1 MKPVFTVYEKVL
13 KASDIVWF
21 LRRQWS
27 HMESRLRVPVQME
40 SRLSVP
46 VQDGVQ
52 TLKSTGIAIDTR
64 RTWSIPGE
72 ETTWIDSVLLRR
84 TQQVICIKQNSSKMP
99 IYYSKPASR

>member
-1 MKPVFTVYEKVL
+1 MRLAVERGGFCFLVIGIDEYVWHIVKLRVIAYSETCIYSVYEKVL

-27 HMESRLRVPVQME
+27 HMESRLRMPVQME

-52 TLKSTGIAIDTR
+52 TLKSTGIDTR
-64 RTWSIPGE
+64 GT
-72 ETTWIDSVLLRR
+72 
-84 TQQVICIKQNSSKMP
+84 
-99 IYYSKPASR
+99 KPRE

>member
-1 MKPVFTVYEKVL
+1 MKSICLWHIVKLRVIAYSETCIYSVYEKVL
-13 KASDIVWF
+13 TASDMVWF

-64 RTWSIPGE
+64 GT
-72 ETTWIDSVLLRR
+72 
-84 TQQVICIKQNSSKMP
+84 
-99 IYYSKPASR
+99 

>member
-1 MKPVFTVYEKVL
+1 MTTLITAAKETI
-13 KASDIVWF
+13 KASDIIF

-27 HMESRLRVPVQME
+27 HMESRLRVPVQTE

-64 RTWSIPGE
+64 GT
-72 ETTWIDSVLLRR
+72 
-84 TQQVICIKQNSSKMP
+84 
-99 IYYSKPASR
+99 